1 MASYSRS
8 TIESLSDDELIDLIK
23 ALKQRYPND
32 KNARLKA
39 KTFYEEEIHRRQ
51 STRRTLGIPE
61 GFDEFKNCPE
71 QYDATNICAIKQATI
86 SLLVEDPFQQGEVNL
101 SILI

>member
-51 STRRTLGIPE
+51 HTRRTLDIPE
-61 GFDEFKNCPE
+61 GFDELKNCPE
-71 QYDATNICAIKQATI
+71 
-86 SLLVEDPFQQGEVNL
+86 
-101 SILI
+101 